1 MNSFGKLLSFLNRLD
16 DAKISYS
23 LKHNRDDTI
32 VILIDVPGQRWEVDF
47 FEDGSIEVE
56 KFIST
61 FVTGNG
67 ELIEELFRE
76 FSD

>member
-1 MNSFGKLLSFLNRLD
+1 MNALGKLLSFLNRLEQANINYILRHVRD
-16 DAKISYS
+16 ETIMVLIS
-23 LKHNRDDTI
+23 I
-32 VILIDVPGQRWEVDF
+32 PGQRWEVEF

-56 KFIST
+56 KFIGT

-67 ELIEELFRE
+67 ELIEELFSK